1 MTGSK
6 FLGTL
11 APSSSFSFSLLNFVS
26 RCLWSRHLSCL
37 PGCLSVC
44 LSVLPWPL
52 TVPKLIRWLRGYGCL
67 VRDSSQRGS
76 TLHPV
81 CHLHYSCPF
90 RSISQALASLGGL
103 SAWLAGSV
111 IYKPL
116 QTLWWPLDN
125 LHSTGLFHL
134 FISFFIQFPCYGLVW
149 ILSITYAHTK
159 WKSSCLSAD
168 GISEKSHSNYSDS
181 ALTVLWQGWHKIRSH
196 WFFWEIVDREKKA
209 ACQLWTDNG
218 WMIGERGLTGH
229 NGCLTS
235 RTESLLKANKSTLQP
250 RGWPVRSELS
260 ECPALRRVGGIS
272 SPVIHL

>member
-125 LHSTGLFHL
+125 LHIGLFLSLNSL
-134 FISFFIQFPCYGLVW
+134 FMALGVGGCWAALKHIRNGTVHVCWPMTFQKRPTL
-149 ILSITYAHTK
+149 ITHK
-159 WKSSCLSAD
+159 K
-168 GISEKSHSNYSDS
+168 
-181 ALTVLWQGWHKIRSH
+181 LWQGWHKIRSH
-196 WFFWEIVDREKKA
+196 RFFWEIVDREKKA